1 MGDKALVGV
10 QSAFDLP
17 FDEQIEFFKQK
28 VRLSSRT
35 YQELTAQN
43 HDKAFVV
50 AGAMKADLLN
60 DLHKAVLSA
69 IQNGEALWQ
78 FAKNFDT
85 IVKKHG
91 WLGDKDQN
99 YTAWR
104 AKIIYQ
110 TNLRTSHSVG
120 RYHQMTDPDVLKA
133 RPYWQYRH
141 ITADNPRLHHKRL
154 NNMVLWADDVWWTV
168 NYPPNGWGCK
178 CYARSLSQAD
188 MDRMGL
194 SVSQTPDMDGYA
206 DRSFAH
212 AHGSSWYPNLDK
224 YPYAIAKAMVASNM
238 TTGVLERWLG
248 RIKTQLDDHKANTPD
263 YDTLKKEERI
273 VGFRKFNTGE
283 SFQVAV
289 LSEEQQAI
297 LGVQTR
303 TVLFSED
310 DALKQAIS
318 RDGNTGFDASSYHQV
333 QHLIDNATLI
343 VREYDKKNDG
353 YRQQTTWVEGFNAD
367 GKRYLAIIH
376 QTKTGDEVYLKSY
389 RLDRASDEKLKS
401 KGKVLF
407 TYDSRNSN

>member
-1 MGDKALVGV
+1 MSDKELTGV
-10 QSAFDLP
+10 QLAFDLP
-17 FDEQIEFFKQK
+17 FDEQIAFFKQK
-28 VRLSSRT
+28 VRLPTAR
-35 YQELTAQN
+35 YDELTSQM

-69 IQNGEALWQ
+69 IENGEALWQ
-78 FAKNFDT
+78 FQKKFDD
-85 IVKKHG
+85 IFKKHG
-91 WLGDKDQN
+91 WTAGAEHS
-99 YTAWR
+99 AWR
-104 AKIIYQ
+104 AKVIYT
-110 TNLRTSHSVG
+110 TNLRTSHAAG
-120 RYHQMTDPDVLKA
+120 RWQQMTDPDVLKA

-141 ITADNPRLHHKRL
+141 VTLDNPRLNHRRL
-154 NNMVLWADDVWWTV
+154 NNMVLKADDAWWRT

-178 CYARSLSQAD
+178 CYVRTLSIDD
-188 MDRMGL
+188 MIRMGL
-194 SVSQTPDMDGYA
+194 SVSDTPDMDGFT
-206 DRSFAH
+206 DNSFNH
-212 AHGSSWYPNLDK
+212 AHGSTWYPNLDK
-224 YPYAIAKAMVASNM
+224 YPYAIAKALVAGNM
-238 TTGVLERWLG
+238 ATGVFERWLG
-248 RIKTQLDDHKANTPD
+248 QVEAQLDDFKASTLD
-263 YDTLKKEERI
+263 YDNLKKEERI

-289 LSEEQQAI
+289 LSEQQQAI

-343 VREYDKKNDG
+343 VREYDKKNDT

-376 QTKTGDEVYLKSY
+376 QTKVGDAVYLKSY

-401 KGKVLF
+401 KGVVLF
-407 TYDSRNSN
+407 EKQSQE